1 MKSDVEMLRALYQ
14 AGADGISTNSLAAKA
29 GADQTSIRVRIQEW
43 RHIGFQI
50 EASPHFGYRLLEAPH
65 RLLGEDIAARIGP
78 VRVVGRQIQVFQETS
93 STNEVALRLAV
104 DGVAEGAVVFA
115 EHQSRGRGRLG
126 RAWFD
131 FTGKS
136 VLMSLLLRPTL
147 RPPEA
152 ARLTIIGAAATAWA
166 VEKLTNI
173 KPSIKWP
180 NDVIVGEKKLAGILT
195 EMRAET
201 DQIHHLVLGI
211 GLNVNQTKTDFPE
224 ELRQRC
230 SSLRILTGQVWNRA
244 EVAAALL
251 KELDRDYQRMKAGR
265 FAKIAAEWQ
274 SRCATLGRQV
284 AVQFGKSTIHGR
296 AEAIDGDGALLL
308 RTGSGL
314 VKRILGGDVL
324 LRTDKNGS
332 NG

>member
-1 MKSDVEMLRALYQ
+1 MKNDVEMLRALYQ
-14 AGADGISTNSLAAKA
+14 AGTDGISANSLAAKA
-29 GADQTSIRVRIQEW
+29 GADRASIRARIQEW
-43 RHIGFQI
+43 RRIGFQI
-50 EASPHFGYRLLEAPH
+50 EASPHFGYRLLETPH

-78 VRVVGRQIQVFQETS
+78 VKVVGRQIQVFQETS

-126 RAWFD
+126 RAWFGS
-131 FTGKS
+131 TGKS
-136 VLMSLLLRPTL
+136 VLMSLILRPVL

-152 ARLTIIGAAATAWA
+152 ARLTIIGAVAAARA
-166 VEKLTNI
+166 VEKWTAVR
-173 KPSIKWP
+173 PSIKWP
-180 NDVIVGEKKLAGILT
+180 NDLIVGEKKLAGILT

-201 DQIHHLVLGI
+201 GQIHHLVLGI
-211 GLNVNQTKTDFPE
+211 GLNVNQTKMDFPK

-230 SSLRILTGQVWNRA
+230 TSLRILTGQVWNRA
-244 EVAAALL
+244 AVAAALL
-251 KELDRDYQRMKAGR
+251 KELDWGYQRMKEGR

-284 AVQFGKSTIHGR
+284 AVQFGESTIQGR

-314 VKRILGGDVL
+314 VKRIFGGDVL
-324 LRTDKNGS
+324 LRTDKNGF